1 MSTAPGSPTAPAPAP
16 RRRNA
21 GETTVAI
28 ERAAVQ
34 LVLEHG
40 YDQVTVDMI
49 CEAAGVSQRTFFNHF
64 KTKDA
69 ALLGPE
75 LPTIDERAAREFI
88 VSDAPLLAGAVG
100 LIRVA
105 PEHLPADPRLFSER
119 FRAVSS
125 HPQLLLRQMERLG
138 AIEGELREII
148 TLRLRRQWAD
158 EATDAGGADSDDLA
172 EQAELITHML
182 AGVMRYVGMNWAR
195 RSADGAP
202 PPGVGDDTA
211 LAETLERVIR
221 KLG

>member
-1 MSTAPGSPTAPAPAP
+1 MSTASGSGMVPGA
-16 RRRNA
+16 RRRSA
-21 GETTVAI
+21 GETNAAI
-28 ERAAVQ
+28 ERAAVE

-88 VSDAPLLAGAVG
+88 VSDGPLLAEAVG
-100 LIRVA
+100 LVRVS
-105 PEHLPADPRLFSER
+105 PEQIPIDHRLIAER
-119 FRAVSS
+119 IRAVST
-125 HPQLLLRQMERLG
+125 HPALLARQMERLS

-148 TLRLRRQWAD
+148 ALRLRRQAAD
-158 EATDAGGADSDDLA
+158 GADVAGAA
-172 EQAELITHML
+172 ETPEVLESQAELITHML
-182 AGVMRYVGMNWAR
+182 AGVMRYVGMSWAR
-195 RSADGAP
+195 RSAAGELSPGAALDE
-202 PPGVGDDTA
+202 G
-211 LAETLERVIR
+211 LAELLGGVLR

>member
-1 MSTAPGSPTAPAPAP
+1 MSTASGSGMPPGA
-16 RRRNA
+16 RRRSATETNA
-21 GETTVAI
+21 AI
-28 ERAAVQ
+28 ERAAVE

-88 VSDAPLLAGAVG
+88 VSDGPLLAEAVG
-100 LIRVA
+100 LIRIS
-105 PEHLPADPRLFSER
+105 PEHIPVDHRLIAER
-119 FRAVSS
+119 IRAVST
-125 HPQLLLRQMERLG
+125 HPALLARQLERLG

-148 TLRLRRQWAD
+148 ALRLRRQAAD
-158 EATDAGGADSDDLA
+158 GADAAGSAERPEELE

-182 AGVMRYVGMNWAR
+182 AGVMRYVGLTWAR
-195 RSADGAP
+195 MSAAGDLPPDAAPGA
-202 PPGVGDDTA
+202 G
-211 LAETLERVIR
+211 LAETLDRVIR
-221 KLG
+221 KLA